1 MIRLTPSST
10 RTDTLLPYP
19 TLFRSRTAQLG
30 AWHDPA
36 RSALEELHQFLDDA
50 RDMRHRGADLAPLL
64 GDLHRGDVEE
74 LDHGAVR
81 ALGPLGDH
89 HPAVAGEVAHRK
101 RAAPAERRPALRQV
115 GGSTLP
121 QPVRQHAL
129 REAVAEIRI
138 AGAEPE
144 LLLHV
149 GEQRLQLAIH
159 PYQAFV
165 AVEYRHAARQVAHQ
179 LFEARSE
186 EHTSEPQS

>member
-1 MIRLTPSST
+1 MIRRPPRPT
-10 RTDTLLPYP
+10 RIGTLFPYT
-19 TLFRSRTAQLG
+19 TLFRS
-30 AWHDPA
+30 
-36 RSALEELHQFLDDA
+36 
-50 RDMRHRGADLAPLL
+50 
-64 GDLHRGDVEE
+64 
-74 LDHGAVR
+74 
-81 ALGPLGDH
+81 
-89 HPAVAGEVAHRK
+89 K

-179 LFEARSE
+179 LFEAA
-186 EHTSEPQS
+186 Q